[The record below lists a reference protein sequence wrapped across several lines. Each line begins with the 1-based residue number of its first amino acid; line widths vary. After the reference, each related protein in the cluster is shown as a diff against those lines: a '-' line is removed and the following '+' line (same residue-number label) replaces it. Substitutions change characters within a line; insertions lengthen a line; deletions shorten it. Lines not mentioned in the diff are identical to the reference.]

1 MNESSITV
9 IGMFIGKAYN
19 NLYVFLN
26 WYKNISRH
34 LFVDVA
40 KKIIVITD
48 SENIISTKF
57 SNCIYCKVNSID
69 DPDMVKCSKF
79 KYIIDSTSEDD

>member
-1 MNESSITV
+1 MKNNITI

-19 NLYVFLN
+19 NLYAFLN

-34 LFVDVA
+34 LFVDAA

-48 SENIISTKF
+48 SENIILTKF
-57 SNCIYCKVNSID
+57 SNCIYFKANSID
-69 DPDMVKCSKF
+69 DPNTVKYNKF
-79 KYIIDSTSEDD
+79 KHIIDSTSEDD

>member
-1 MNESSITV
+1 MNKNNITV

-19 NLYVFLN
+19 NLYAFLN

-34 LFVDVA
+34 LFVDAA

-48 SENIISTKF
+48 SENIILTKF
-57 SNCIYCKVNSID
+57 SNCIYYQVNSIN
-69 DPDMVKCSKF
+69 DPNIVKYNKF

>member
-1 MNESSITV
+1 MNENNITI

-19 NLYVFLN
+19 NLYAFLN

-34 LFVDVA
+34 LFSDA
-40 KKIIVITD
+40 IKKIIVITD
-48 SENIISTKF
+48 SENIILTKF
-57 SNCIYCKVNSID
+57 SNCIYFKASSID
-69 DPDMVKCSKF
+69 DPNIVKCNKF

>member
-1 MNESSITV
+1 MNENNITV

-19 NLYVFLN
+19 NLYAFLN

-34 LFVDVA
+34 LFVDAA
-40 KKIIVITD
+40 KKTVVITD
-48 SENIISTKF
+48 SENIMLTKF
-57 SNCIYCKVNSID
+57 SNCIYYQVNSID
-69 DPDMVKCSKF
+69 DPNTVKCSKF